1 MTLIADN
8 HATKLAY
15 RMARA
20 LLRPR
25 DELQLVTVVASEEAV
40 AYGKRLLE
48 QYEQEPCDNVVT
60 PVVSRHV
67 HYLCHSSA
75 SLAIS
80 LIVQGPLHDMP
91 ATGT

>member
-1 MTLIADN
+1 VVVTLIADN

-25 DELQLVTVVASEEAV
+25 DELQLVTVVANDDAV
-40 AYGKRLLE
+40 AYGKRMLE

-60 PVVSRHV
+60 PVVSERR
-67 HYLCHSSA
+67 A
-75 SLAIS
+75 AIR
-80 LIVQGPLHDMP
+80 VP
-91 ATGT
+91 A